1 MLTGIIFLGSYVRLH
16 VVLLHVGLCS
26 ILQWKCITCSSLNRK
41 HSVYRQV
48 KIWFQNRR
56 SKIKKQN
63 KQPDADSSSSS
74 CIVSGA
80 DRDTVAGTRDQA
92 SPPTMHVGARPYRE
106 DDDDDVRR
114 MFRPDLS
121 IVYRQREAQSAA
133 TPAHPFSHQ
142 VRVASEPEASNVRH
156 TEPDSKMHLMTSSD
170 VDVQPARRHYDLLP
184 TQQLVLPSL
193 QLLSGFHPAAAAAS
207 ESSLAWPN
215 ITAPPPVRDAGQQMS
230 NYGIDA
236 ADSSSF
242 MPWYSHH
249 LIDSYN
255 SRWRRLACCT
265 AVDKVTQYQ

>member
-1 MLTGIIFLGSYVRLH
+1 
-16 VVLLHVGLCS
+16 
-26 ILQWKCITCSSLNRK
+26 
-41 HSVYRQV
+41 
-48 KIWFQNRR
+48 
-56 SKIKKQN
+56 
-63 KQPDADSSSSS
+63 
-74 CIVSGA
+74 
-80 DRDTVAGTRDQA
+80 
-92 SPPTMHVGARPYRE
+92 MHVGARPYRE

-255 SRWRRLACCT
+255 SR
-265 AVDKVTQYQ
+265 